1 VFVQSTRGTF
11 GSGGHFRRFLTEHAG
26 HRLRVQVAGGA
37 FPRFARNLG
46 TAEPFPSAV
55 EGRPCRFEVFA
66 DPIHP
71 SRLELPVLG

>member
-1 VFVQSTRGTF
+1 MSVLARVDVVLFPTAYR
-11 GSGGHFRRFLTEHAG
+11 FRAG

-46 TAEPFPSAV
+46 TADPFPSAV
-55 EGRPCRFEVFA
+55 EGRACRFEVFA
-66 DPIHP
+66 DPTHP